1 MRACFRTSSG
11 EANDAASRVAHSV
24 ASNGTSSVAQP
35 AEVFVSIEAE
45 THLSDTLHKNIPETH
60 TTEILQRHI
69 VDLLPRES
77 LQRLMSQIFSTKSLQ
92 RHTSVTHPIKT
103 FQRRTPQKFSRDTS
117 LTYLLFVCSHFGLR
131 ASPQSGLRHASVL
144 SDLQW
149 RSERGSEQGCTC
161 CCKQCIK
168 QC

>member
-1 MRACFRTSSG
+1 MAAFSVKLAHRRAGFAMRACLRTSSG
-11 EANDAASRVAHSV
+11 EANDAASRVAHAV

-35 AEVFVSIEAE
+35 AEVFVSIEAV
-45 THLSDTLHKNIPETH
+45 TH
-60 TTEILQRHI
+60 
-69 VDLLPRES
+69 PRES
-77 LQRLMSQIFSTKSLQ
+77 LQRLMSHIFSTKSLQ
-92 RHTSVTHPIKT
+92 RHASVTHPIKT
-103 FQRRTPQKFSRDTS
+103 FQRRTPQKFSGDTS
-117 LTYLLFVCSHFGLR
+117 LTYWLFVCSHFGLR
-131 ASPQSGLRHASVL
+131 ASPQSGLRQARVL